1 MKIIKIASYQKCY
14 LHPLT
19 KGPQIR
25 NFFVEPDST
34 KTAARRNNRFCDVSA
49 VWGDFFAPAKTYP
62 PTLQSRKAARA
73 AVGAAADLC
82 EEEDD
87 DSRFVVRGVRQSRIL
102 SSHPSFSSL
111 RPPPLPTKSR
121 TATPSIPQRPKV
133 IPHHA
138 ASRRP
143 RLWRGGASERASR
156 GLSAAADPP
165 SQGAPL
171 AARPPLPRVLRRERR
186 RRSVRPSLTCREV
199 RLLLLRTAAARC
211 PCLPSHR
218 PHAGPRASNHCSAGA
233 RSLAPVSSIT
243 RHKIS
248 SPFALF

>member
-1 MKIIKIASYQKCY
+1 MFLPFGAI
-14 LHPLT
+14 
-19 KGPQIR
+19 
-25 NFFVEPDST
+25 FFS
-34 KTAARRNNRFCDVSA
+34 
-49 VWGDFFAPAKTYP
+49 PAKTYP
-62 PTLQSRKAARA
+62 PTLQSRKGAQA
-73 AVGAAADLC
+73 AVGTAADPC

-87 DSRFVVRGVRQSRIL
+87 DSRFVERGPRSAAITDPL
-102 SSHPSFSSL
+102 FPPFLLFSAPASS
-111 RPPPLPTKSR
+111 
-121 TATPSIPQRPKV
+121 ADE
-133 IPHHA
+133 IPHGHTFHPPA
-138 ASRRP
+138 PQGDSP
-143 RLWRGGASERASR
+143 SR

-171 AARPPLPRVLRRERR
+171 AARPPLPRVPRREHR